1 MISTT
6 EFAQEEPVSQQ
17 SGAKAPAFY
26 QGFGGQYIDGSWRPG
41 KPAGCS
47 VDTDPYSGAT
57 LAETV
62 MANQDDLDEAR
73 LRF

>member
-1 MISTT
+1 MLKLRRFTRDLTGNISTIHGDREST
-6 EFAQEEPVSQQ
+6 AV
-17 SGAKAPAFY
+17 
-26 QGFGGQYIDGSWRPG
+26 
-41 KPAGCS
+41 CS